1 MKQKMKVID
10 LAERIKNLNDLIQ
23 REVDYVEKCDG
34 VKFHPKVSIAIAK
47 NAKALADELKLI
59 IEQQSKN
66 EQLAEKKGVE
76 LAKLP
81 EQKELLNTDVELDIC
96 TIKAADVE
104 DSQVTAADVLALM
117 FMTEEK

>member
-59 IEQQSKN
+59 IGS
-66 EQLAEKKGVE
+66 
-76 LAKLP
+76 
-81 EQKELLNTDVELDIC
+81 
-96 TIKAADVE
+96 
-104 DSQVTAADVLALM
+104 
-117 FMTEEK
+117 